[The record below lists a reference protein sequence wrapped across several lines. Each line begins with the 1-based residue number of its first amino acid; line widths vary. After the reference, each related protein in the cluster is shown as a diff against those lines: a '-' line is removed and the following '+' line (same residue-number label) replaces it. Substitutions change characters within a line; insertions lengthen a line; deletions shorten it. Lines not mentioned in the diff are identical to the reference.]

1 MKVFLVFSLFALVS
15 LTMGCPEGQ
24 VEVENSNQEKICVGR
39 WLALLLKCEIF
50 DINNKLI
57 EFLLVKYEEV
67 LNVVIN
73 FFV

>member
-1 MKVFLVFSLFALVS
+1 MKVLIVFALFALVS

-50 DINNKLI
+50 EINI
-57 EFLLVKYEEV
+57 S
-67 LNVVIN
+67 
-73 FFV
+73 